1 MTCIGGMQV
10 SSKGDL
16 SNWLIPGKK
25 LNGMGGAMD
34 LVGSGTTVMVLMEHT
49 NVAYLLL
56 LLLLYLLF

>member
-1 MTCIGGMQV
+1 MTCIGGMEV
-10 SSKGDL
+10 SAKGDL

-49 NVAYLLL
+49 NV
-56 LLLLYLLF
+56 